1 MPTET
6 ITALA
11 GLLIVMTWTPGP
23 NNAMLA
29 ASGANYGLRRTI
41 PHILGVAL
49 GFPLMLF
56 CIAMGLGEV
65 YARAPILAEL
75 LRWAGAALLIWVAW
89 KIYNTRAPGTDGA
102 VSRPF
107 TFLQAAGFQWINPKA
122 WAMSIG
128 LVAQFVTGQNRA
140 TEALICGGISVMVG
154 LASSLSWA
162 SVGVVIQR
170 ILGTP
175 RRLRIFN
182 TVMAAMILGCISF
195 LFLDRV

>member
-1 MPTET
+1 MPTDT
-6 ITALA
+6 MMALA
-11 GLLIVMTWTPGP
+11 GLLMVMTWTPGP

-56 CIAMGLGEV
+56 CVAMGLGEV

-89 KIYNTRAPGTDGA
+89 KIYKTSAPGSDNA
-102 VSRPF
+102 KARPF

-122 WAMSIG
+122 WAMTVG
-128 LVAQFVTGQNRA
+128 LVAQFVTGQNRL
-140 TEALICGGISVMVG
+140 TEAMICGGISVMVG

-162 SVGVVIQR
+162 SVGVVVQR
-170 ILGTP
+170 ILATP
-175 RRLRIFN
+175 QRLHLFN
-182 TVMAAMILGCISF
+182 TVMAVMILCCISF